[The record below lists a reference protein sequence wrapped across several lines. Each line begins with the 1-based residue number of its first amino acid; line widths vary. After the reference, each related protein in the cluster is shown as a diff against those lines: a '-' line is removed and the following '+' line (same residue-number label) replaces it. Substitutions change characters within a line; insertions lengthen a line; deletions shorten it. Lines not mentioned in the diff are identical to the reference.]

1 MNSVN
6 ASGIRG
12 GSGGYYP
19 PDDLSHSEILDEGG
33 RGKIIMFVHFFGYLL
48 LLDYIYI
55 YLSALISYKNTSSSE
70 NHRYGYGRMIFIK

>member
-33 RGKIIMFVHFFGYLL
+33 RGKILMIVLFFGYLL
-48 LLDYIYI
+48 LLDYIDVY
-55 YLSALISYKNTSSSE
+55 
-70 NHRYGYGRMIFIK
+70 